1 MRKVNIGLGAM
12 LGLAVLIIG
21 LVIAIPLIQIWA
33 LNTLFNLGIQYTV
46 WTWLAAAV
54 LTGTTFGRFTGSVSR
69 KD

>member
-46 WTWLAAAV
+46 WTWLAAGV

>member
-1 MRKVNIGLGAM
+1 MRKVNMGVGAM
-12 LGLAVLIIG
+12 LGLVVLIIG
-21 LVIAIPLIQIWA
+21 LIIAVPLIQIWA
-33 LNTLFNLGIQYTV
+33 LNTLFGLSIKYTV